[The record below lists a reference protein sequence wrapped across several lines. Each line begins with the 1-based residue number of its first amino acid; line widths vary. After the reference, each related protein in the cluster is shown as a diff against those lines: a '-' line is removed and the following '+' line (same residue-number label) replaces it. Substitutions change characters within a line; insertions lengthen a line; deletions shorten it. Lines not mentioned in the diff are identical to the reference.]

1 MPLGIFNVH
10 TSLTS
15 FVVTQTLQYSKFV
28 DLNNRYAE
36 WLREHRHPY
45 RARARTELIRDVGD
59 ATGTWDDNGVDE
71 HDEYERDGFLVSDD
85 EEDDEE
91 DNEGEE
97 NHEGDEGSDFD
108 PVDDEQEQSEAK
120 SMDDDFAIGTS
131 LNWRCG
137 ASPNSG
143 RDGVKKRPG
152 LNRKRMDI
160 EAEEMDGSEVG
171 TNDTL
176 EVNTST
182 LFSAIDV
189 NADANVLSGETL
201 RAALS

>member
-1 MPLGIFNVH
+1 
-10 TSLTS
+10 
-15 FVVTQTLQYSKFV
+15 
-28 DLNNRYAE
+28 
-36 WLREHRHPY
+36 
-45 RARARTELIRDVGD
+45 
-59 ATGTWDDNGVDE
+59 
-71 HDEYERDGFLVSDD
+71 
-85 EEDDEE
+85 
-91 DNEGEE
+91 
-97 NHEGDEGSDFD
+97 
-108 PVDDEQEQSEAK
+108 
-120 SMDDDFAIGTS
+120 
-131 LNWRCG
+131 
-137 ASPNSG
+137 
-143 RDGVKKRPG
+143 VKKRPG